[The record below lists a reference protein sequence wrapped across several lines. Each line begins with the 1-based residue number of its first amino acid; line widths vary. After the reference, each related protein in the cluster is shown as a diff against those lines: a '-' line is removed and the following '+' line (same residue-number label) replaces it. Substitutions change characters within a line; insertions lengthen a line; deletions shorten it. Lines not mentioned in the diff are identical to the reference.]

1 MIYAIF
7 SCLNRNSFSRY
18 HASLADRYTDGRKK
32 ERKKEESQK
41 IDNLPVLAIRRSDT
55 SAMLSS
61 KVNGPVTHGRTR

>member
-55 SAMLSS
+55 VEPLY
-61 KVNGPVTHGRTR
+61 NGHLWGPTFCPL